1 MATPV
6 AVGIRA
12 APKNKRHHRRGIM
25 YIMLLRKPIG
35 AEKIKAHTPKRMHNF
50 IAVNTFLP
58 LYPP

>member
-1 MATPV
+1 M

-12 APKNKRHHRRGIM
+12 APKNKSDHSKGMI
-25 YIMLLRKPIG
+25 YTKLFRKPIG
-35 AEKIKAHTPKRMHNF
+35 AAKIKARVPKPAHNL